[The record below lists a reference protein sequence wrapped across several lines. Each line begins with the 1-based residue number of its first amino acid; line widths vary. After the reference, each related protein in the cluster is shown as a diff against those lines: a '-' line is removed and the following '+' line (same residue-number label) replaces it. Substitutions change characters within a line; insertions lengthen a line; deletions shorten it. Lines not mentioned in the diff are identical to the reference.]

1 MPPGSAASPAS
12 SRSPPSPHTPPP
24 PTGRG
29 AAPGVGGIH
38 RLLLQAALPQ
48 DPPDPQ
54 DVSYLILVQLHPGQA
69 RPPEPGK
76 LPAIERQRP
85 AFSLDLSV
93 EHRPPLLNLNRNY
106 TGLVILKHLS
116 TLNPRVSLYSAL
128 QSLFVEGQEAG
139 VLGDGGPGVG
149 FGVHGGAFDPYAGN
163 GEAQVGDDHDGGG
176 SGDGDEE
183 GDQDRA
189 QVGGHGLYL
198 GAPSFSRRSSPT
210 PGMSPAP
217 RVGPGDTGS
226 ATQI

>member
-54 DVSYLILVQLHPGQA
+54 EVSYLILVQLHPGQA
-69 RPPEPGK
+69 RSPEPGK

-85 AFSLDLSV
+85 AFSFDLNV

-106 TGLVILKHLS
+106 TGLVILKHLH
-116 TLNPRVSLYSAL
+116 TLNPKVRFYATL
-128 QSLFVEGQEAG
+128 QLLFVEGQEAG
-139 VLGDGGPGVG
+139 VLGDGVPGVG
-149 FGVHGGAFDPYAGN
+149 FGGARGALDPSPGP
-163 GEAQVGDDHDGGG
+163 GG
-176 SGDGDEE
+176 S
-183 GDQDRA
+183 R
-189 QVGGHGLYL
+189 
-198 GAPSFSRRSSPT
+198 
-210 PGMSPAP
+210 
-217 RVGPGDTGS
+217 
-226 ATQI
+226 